1 MSRRPCPLA
10 RIGAGSR
17 FSSRWLLAWAAAACL
32 AQPEHPRAQGLPA
45 ATNPAVQTGLPTAP
59 DAAAKPWT
67 PPATLPAWASAIQF
81 SGEVD
86 AGVTGNPQDPSDGVN
101 FGRLFTDKANRPILN
116 QLLLTLERDLD
127 PKATGYDWG
136 FNLQGLYGSDA
147 RIVHLLGLF
156 DHAIHDRNQ
165 VTLES
170 ANVTLHAPW
179 LFGGGV
185 DLKAGIFPS
194 PLGFEV
200 LDPKANPFY
209 SHSYIFDS
217 LPYEHLGLLAV
228 AHATSVLDLYVGI
241 DTGND
246 TTLGQGDDNRR
257 PAGIAG
263 FGLTGL
269 GGLTVIALTHVGPED
284 AKRTAPFADSALRYY
299 NDLVVTY
306 KSSPK
311 LAFTTEIDYVREDG
325 FRAEGYG
332 AAQYASYVLND
343 ALTLNGRAEVWRDNA
358 NFFIST
364 PVNNLDYVNGER
376 GYMPAN
382 FYTAARPTTYS
393 ELTAG
398 VTYKLVGLPKP
409 VGNVLLRPELRYD
422 RTLNGSKPF
431 NDGRDK
437 GMVTIAADVVA
448 GF

>member
-1 MSRRPCPLA
+1 MP
-10 RIGAGSR
+10 
-17 FSSRWLLAWAAAACL
+17 
-32 AQPEHPRAQGLPA
+32 Q

-59 DAAAKPWT
+59 DATPPKPWA
-67 PPATLPAWASAIQF
+67 PPATLSAWASTIQF

-86 AGVTGNPQDPSDGVN
+86 AGITGNPQDPSNGVN
-101 FGRLFTDKANRPILN
+101 FARLFTDKANRPILN
-116 QLLLTLERDLD
+116 ELVLTLERDLD

-136 FNLQGLYGSDA
+136 FNLQALYGSDA

-165 VTLES
+165 LTFEA
-170 ANVTLHAPW
+170 ANITLHAPW
-179 LFGGGV
+179 LSSGGI
-185 DLKAGIFPS
+185 DLKGGIFPS

-217 LPYEHLGLLAV
+217 LPYEHFGLLAV
-228 AHATSVLDLYVGI
+228 AHAAGVLDLYLGI

-246 TTLGQGDDNRR
+246 TTLAQGDDNRR

-263 FGLTGL
+263 FGVNLLG
-269 GGLTVIALTHVGPED
+269 GGLTVLALTHIGPED

-306 KSSPK
+306 KRSPK
-311 LAFTTEIDYVREDG
+311 LSFTTELDYVREDG
-325 FRAEGYG
+325 FRAEAYG
-332 AAQYASYVLND
+332 AAQYASY
-343 ALTLNGRAEVWRDNA
+343 ALSGAVTLNGRAEVFRDNN

-376 GYMPAN
+376 GYAPAN
-382 FYTAARPTTYS
+382 FYTASRPATYS
-393 ELTAG
+393 ELTVG
-398 VTYKLVGLPKP
+398 VTCKPGLPKP
-409 VGNVLLRPELRYD
+409 AGAVLIRPELRYD

>member
-1 MSRRPCPLA
+1 MRTAEEARPW
-10 RIGAGSR
+10 
-17 FSSRWLLAWAAAACL
+17 RWLLVWAVAL
-32 AQPEHPRAQGLPA
+32 LLHPGQTEAQALPP
-45 ATNPAVQTGLPTAP
+45 ATNPGVQTGLPTAP
-59 DAAAKPWT
+59 DAVPKPWAA
-67 PPATLPAWASAIQF
+67 PATLSAWASTIQF

-86 AGVTGNPQDPSDGVN
+86 AGITGNPQDPNNGVN

-136 FNLQGLYGSDA
+136 FNLQALYGSDA

-165 VTLES
+165 LTFIA

-179 LFGGGV
+179 LSSGGV
-185 DLKAGIFPS
+185 DFKGGIFPS

-200 LDPKANPFY
+200 IDPKANPFY

-217 LPYEHLGLLAV
+217 LPYEHLGLLGV
-228 AHATSVLDLYVGI
+228 AHATGMLDLYLGI

-246 TTLGQGDDNRR
+246 TTLAAGDNNQR

-263 FGLTGL
+263 LGLTLL
-269 GGLTVIALTHVGPED
+269 GGSLTVLALTHIGPED
-284 AKRTAPFADSALRYY
+284 ATRAAPFANSALRYY
-299 NDLVVTY
+299 DDLVVTY
-306 KSSPK
+306 KRSPK
-311 LAFTTEIDYVREDG
+311 LSFTTELDYVREEG

-332 AAQYASYVLND
+332 AAQYASY
-343 ALTLNGRAEVWRDNA
+343 ALTDTVTLNGRAEVFRDNN

-376 GYMPAN
+376 GHVPAN

-393 ELTAG
+393 ALTAG
-398 VTYKLVGLPKP
+398 ITYKPAGLPKP
-409 VGNVLLRPELRYD
+409 VGSVLFRPELRYD